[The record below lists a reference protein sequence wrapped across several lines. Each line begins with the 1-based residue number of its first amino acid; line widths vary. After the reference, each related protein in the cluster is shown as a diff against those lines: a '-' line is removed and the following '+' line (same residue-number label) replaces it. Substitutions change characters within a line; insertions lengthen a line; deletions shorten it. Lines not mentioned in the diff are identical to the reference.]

1 MVKLADGK
9 DRKIVYI
16 ATTTYW
22 GPDGKPM
29 SAKEFLERLFG
40 DLSNIVT
47 DEDQLRAVW
56 SDPDNRQH
64 FLAQLAD
71 RGYDAARLDAIRL
84 LVDAPDSDL
93 FDVLGY
99 VLFTNDPKTR
109 QDRAEH
115 VSKTG
120 LKDAGGEMREFL
132 LGILSAYAAHSE
144 AELAPQKLTAFMT
157 ARYGSVSEGKAKLG
171 EVSKIRDAYRGMQA
185 DLYAD

>member
-1 MVKLADGK
+1 
-9 DRKIVYI
+9 
-16 ATTTYW
+16 
-22 GPDGKPM
+22 M

-120 LKDAGGEMREFL
+120 LKDTGGEMREFL

-157 ARYGSVSEGKAKLG
+157 ARYGSVGEGKAKLG
-171 EVSKIRDAYRGMQA
+171 EISKIRDAYRGMQA